1 MRPAFF
7 AAIGFVLSSLLLSA
21 PASWAA
27 APPAKQKTQ
36 TDVYKVTIDRGVS
49 MSEAAESMRLRAN
62 TLNLQLVA
70 ELRCKQVEAVTG
82 KPQRTITIF
91 QFCDAVTAKELIDVD
106 VDFAVFMPCR
116 IALIEDASGQGWLVM
131 MDVNVDA
138 IAKEK
143 HVPQALKDR
152 INAVRKSLLEIM
164 QAGAKGELTR
174 QFAAPGRVPGRFHAS
189 SPRTPFR
196 AV

>member
-1 MRPAFF
+1 
-7 AAIGFVLSSLLLSA
+7 
-21 PASWAA
+21 
-27 APPAKQKTQ
+27 
-36 TDVYKVTIDRGVS
+36 

-62 TLNLQLVA
+62 ALNLQLVA
-70 ELRCKQVEAVTG
+70 ELPLSKQVEAVTG

-91 QFCDAVTAKELIDVD
+91 QFCDAVTAKELIDLN
-106 VDFAVFMPCR
+106 VDFAVYMPCR

-143 HVPQALKDR
+143 RVPQALKDR

-164 QAGAKGELTR
+164 QAGAKGEL
-174 QFAAPGRVPGRFHAS
+174 
-189 SPRTPFR
+189 
-196 AV
+196 

>member
-7 AAIGFVLSSLLLSA
+7 AVVGVVLSSLLLSA
-21 PASWAA
+21 PASLAA
-27 APPAKQKTQ
+27 APPAKQKAQ

-62 TLNLQLVA
+62 ALNLQLVA
-70 ELRCKQVEAVTG
+70 ELPLSKQVEAVTG

-91 QFCDAVTAKELIDVD
+91 QFCDAVTAKELIDLN

-143 HVPQALKDR
+143 SVPQALKDR

-164 QAGAKGELTR
+164 QAGAKGEL
-174 QFAAPGRVPGRFHAS
+174 
-189 SPRTPFR
+189 
-196 AV
+196 